1 MRGSCNVMLSH
12 NTSDLPDLHHKS
24 GQRNQPEALLTNV
37 HNSFCEVSL
46 STDTSQNFEYKG
58 STSTKPLLRKRSL
71 EPLQGIESARQEWVE
86 GSCVSA
92 EITQANVSW
101 LAGDDAVEAI
111 TGPALGQMSGHS
123 LQYAT
128 VQVTQILDRYSHL
141 RAGGWWVDGLDPLNH
156 WEKMEW
162 GQFKPVTPRQSFDNP
177 DKIIKYET
185 PPRTAIRAIFLAGA
199 VDWPSVETD
208 AAVPI
213 LITEGAK
220 KAGVALT
227 LGYAAIALPG
237 VNSGYRTRDKLKNPI
252 APYLIPDI
260 AAIAHAG
267 RRVYLAFDQDDKP
280 TTVQQVAVALSRFG
294 QLLKAQGCD
303 VRVVRWSTAKGKG
316 IDDLIVNHGSDAFH
330 QAVNNALT
338 LEEWQ
343 LWQALENRLTIAPT
357 IRLKTNDLKALS
369 PESIPDFGVIA
380 IASAKGTGKTNLISG
395 LIADQDK
402 ALLAGHRI
410 SLMRNLSE
418 RCGVKYRGDL
428 DKHQGRF
435 IVGDAYTLRVGTCV
449 DSLLAINPDAFK
461 GCDLVLDEACQVL
474 RHLLA
479 SSTCNKDGRRPVLL
493 MRFRELLQAAQRVI
507 VADADLDNKAIRYI
521 QQLRGDTT
529 LPFLIRND
537 YKAPGY
543 PVRFISSPN
552 ASAVISELL
561 QDVKAGK
568 QVYVATDSKRGSK
581 RVNQL
586 IKEVNP
592 DVQSL
597 LINSETSGSDL
608 AQAFME
614 APDRFLESNP
624 IQVVIASPSAGTGI
638 SIEANYFDRVYGI
651 FWGASSTDAD
661 MSQALGRV
669 RAAAP
674 RVVWCSKLGRNFS
687 KAGRDTSA
695 LKLRNLLKQKTDANT
710 LLIRASLSEHSY
722 DHINSYDWANDPH
735 IGYWAETEAQS
746 NRSMWNLRTALKVRL
761 MHEGNQIESVELED
775 NEQTRILTRAARE
788 KLQIERAIAVEQAAN
803 LTPVEAKQLDQLD
816 GLDEAQRLALQK
828 WQIAEFYCVDVDEV
842 DKDLVLYDNEG
853 RRRGHLLNLE
863 SFLYPDVAVA
873 ADVRSLE
880 KQAKWQKGLT
890 PWDIGNASLKRWC
903 RHQLD
908 LNAYLTPDRKWSS
921 ESLQEFKEH
930 ALRLSPQIKA
940 ALNFTVTDG
949 MSAVQILNQLLG
961 QMGVEC
967 AGKQTRKGDDRL
979 RTYALEPECWQQNTA
994 ILKRRKSR
1002 QDQLSQGVTPPQ
1014 FNNQFIGGCDA
1025 DNDAKTPA
1033 SKHWRWGTSLS
1044 PWTIESVQ
1052 GHQVIIRGIEGIL
1065 FEAPIAELTPWD
1077 IAV

>member
-1 MRGSCNVMLSH
+1 MIPLIYQICTINLDKEISRK
-12 NTSDLPDLHHKS
+12 PF
-24 GQRNQPEALLTNV
+24 LLTSLIV
-37 HNSFCEVSL
+37 LVKPLSLQKLHVSK
-46 STDTSQNFEYKG
+46 STSVLF
-58 STSTKPLLRKRSL
+58 STKPLLKQQGSEALR
-71 EPLQGIESARQEWVE
+71 GIESAYQEWIE

-92 EITQANVSW
+92 EIAQANIRW
-101 LAGDDAVEAI
+101 LDGNDAVEAI
-111 TGPALGQMSGHS
+111 AGPALGQISGHS

-128 VQVTQILDRYSHL
+128 VQVTQLLNRYSHVQE
-141 RAGGWWVDGLDPLNH
+141 GGWWVNGLDPLNR

-162 GQFKPVTPRQSFDNP
+162 GQFKPVTPRRSFDNP

-185 PPRTAIRAIFLAGA
+185 PPRTAIRAIFLEGA
-199 VDWPSVETD
+199 VDWPSIEQDT
-208 AAVPI
+208 AIPI

-220 KAGVALT
+220 KAGAALT
-227 LGYAAIALPG
+227 LDYAAIALPG
-237 VNSGYRTRDKLKNPI
+237 VNSGYRTKDALKNPI
-252 APYLIPDI
+252 EPYLIPDI
-260 AAIAHAG
+260 AVIAHAG
-267 RRVYLAFDQDDKP
+267 RKVYLAFDQDDKP
-280 TTVQQVAVALSRFG
+280 TTIQNVSVALSRFG
-294 QLLKAQGCD
+294 RLLKAQGCD
-303 VRVVRWSTAKGKG
+303 VRIVRWSAAKGKG
-316 IDDLIVNHGSDAFH
+316 IDDLIANHGPDAFH
-330 QAVNNALT
+330 QALNSALT
-338 LEEWQ
+338 FEEWH
-343 LWQALENRLTIAPT
+343 LWQALENRLTITPT

-369 PESIPDFGVIA
+369 PESVPESGVIA

-395 LIADQDK
+395 LIVDKDK

-428 DKHQGRF
+428 DKHKGHF
-435 IVGDAYTLRVGTCV
+435 ITGDAYTLRVGTCV
-449 DSLLAINPDAFK
+449 DSLLAINPEAFK

-493 MRFRELLQAAQRVI
+493 MRFRELLQAARRVI
-507 VADADLDNKAIRYI
+507 IADADLDNKAIEYI

-529 LPFLIRND
+529 PPFLICND

-552 ASAVISELL
+552 ASAVINELL

-568 QVYVATDSKRGSK
+568 RIYVATDSKRGSK
-581 RVNQL
+581 RIDQL
-586 IKEVNP
+586 IKEINP
-592 DVQSL
+592 DVRSL
-597 LINSETSGSDL
+597 LINSETSGSDI

-614 APDRFLESNP
+614 APDDFLKSDP

-638 SIEANYFDRVYGI
+638 SIEEKHFEQVYGI

-669 RAAAP
+669 REAAP

-687 KAGRDTSA
+687 KAGRDASA

-722 DHINSYDWANDPH
+722 NYIISYDWTNDPH

-761 MHEGNQIESVELED
+761 MHEGNQVESVELED
-775 NEQTRILTRAARE
+775 NEQTRLLIQVARE
-788 KLQIERAIAVEQAAN
+788 KLQIERAISVAQAAN

-816 GLDEAQRLALQK
+816 GLDEAQGLALQK
-828 WQIAEFYCVDVDEV
+828 WQIAEFYCVDVNEV

-853 RRRGHLLNLE
+853 RRRGQLLNLE
-863 SFLYPDVAVA
+863 SFLHPDVAAA

-890 PWDIGNASLKRWC
+890 PWDIGSATLKRWC
-903 RHQLD
+903 RHQLELD
-908 LNAYLTPDRKWSS
+908 VYLIPDRKWSS
-921 ESLQEFKEH
+921 ESLQEFKES

-940 ALNFTVTDG
+940 ALNFTVTTE

-961 QMGVEC
+961 QMGIEC
-967 AGKQTRKGDDRL
+967 AGKQVRKGGDRL
-979 RTYALEPECWQQNTA
+979 RTYALEPECWQQNSA

-1002 QDQLSQGVTPPQ
+1002 QNQLSQDVTPPQ
-1014 FNNQFIGGCDA
+1014 FNNQTMGG
-1025 DNDAKTPA
+1025 
-1033 SKHWRWGTSLS
+1033 
-1044 PWTIESVQ
+1044 V
-1052 GHQVIIRGIEGIL
+1052 
-1065 FEAPIAELTPWD
+1065 
-1077 IAV
+1077 